1 MASAVVRFCPSSTRL
16 AEFSILMIMYQKYF
30 KAKTFSQIDVKY
42 FQGWPAYMGALGDS
56 LERRSVIGGKRALG
70 RR

>member
-1 MASAVVRFCPSSTRL
+1 MASAVARFCPSSIRL
-16 AEFSILMIMYQKYF
+16 AEFSILMIMYQTYF